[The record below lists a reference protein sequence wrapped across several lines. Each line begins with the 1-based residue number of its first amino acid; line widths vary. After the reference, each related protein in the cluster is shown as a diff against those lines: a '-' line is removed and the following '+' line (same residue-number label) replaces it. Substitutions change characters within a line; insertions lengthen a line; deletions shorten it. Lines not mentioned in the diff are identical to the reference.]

1 MDIDR
6 REPVRLGESTQWIRI
21 RAANARNPL
30 LLLVQQGPGL
40 PMINEVRTFE
50 RVLSLEDDFTVV
62 YWDQRGGLSIPR
74 TCPSSTSPGGSG
86 KCSRRSGWDCQ
97 PIHDS

>member
-1 MDIDR
+1 MDIDL

-40 PMINEVRTFE
+40 PMLSEVRTFE
-50 RVLSLEDDFTVV
+50 RAAVA
-62 YWDQRGGLSIPR
+62 RG
-74 TCPSSTSPGGSG
+74 
-86 KCSRRSGWDCQ
+86 
-97 PIHDS
+97 